1 MSAPTLPLKGPHL
14 IDIESED
21 EYDDAHMEEVF
32 AQILLALAEIFF
44 EVFLEIAGEALLD
57 LITRAASDVLRPTR
71 PRRPI
76 ITIVACVFLGALA
89 GTATLTIF
97 PHPLF
102 HPSKVRGIS
111 LLISPIL
118 TGMFMSAVGSIL
130 RRHGKRVVQIES
142 FPYAFAFAFGM
153 SLVRLLGAN

>member
-1 MSAPTLPLKGPHL
+1 
-14 IDIESED
+14 
-21 EYDDAHMEEVF
+21 MEEVL
-32 AQILLALAEIFF
+32 AQLLLALLEIFF
-44 EVFLEIAGEALLD
+44 EVFLELAGETLLD

-76 ITIVACVFLGALA
+76 ATIFACVFLGALA

-111 LLISPIL
+111 LVISPIL
-118 TGMFMSAVGSIL
+118 TGMLMSALGAML
-130 RRHGKRVVQIES
+130 RRRGKRVVQIES

-153 SLVRLLGAN
+153 SLVRLLWAN